1 MMMRSDCLLLLP
13 LLSLSAFSSP
23 QAAAFQPR
31 GLPASSSRRT
41 AAAAAAPLQVPRS
54 PHPLP
59 SSLSSSSTTA
69 RSAVTY
75 DQCLE
80 AGYRTSVPKPMGV
93 VFGENADPYY
103 GLSVDDVGEGLN
115 GGRAGLRV
123 GDQLL
128 AVGDEVVVGGQ
139 FDSVM
144 AKLQDSPGPVDLVL
158 YRGPVA
164 SLFTILSNQ
173 IGEGESVG
181 QSTVDDADD
190 DEGEEIVMDEDYESP
205 VKVEVKEQKPWTA
218 GEVFS
223 VMGKLGKALLE
234 DDAPPPQE
242 VTEQPE
248 GEAPKK
254 KGGGGF
260 FGIGAEAIQLD
271 GDDATS
277 GSNRK

>member
-1 MMMRSDCLLLLP
+1 
-13 LLSLSAFSSP
+13 
-23 QAAAFQPR
+23 
-31 GLPASSSRRT
+31 
-41 AAAAAAPLQVPRS
+41 
-54 PHPLP
+54 
-59 SSLSSSSTTA
+59 
-69 RSAVTY
+69 
-75 DQCLE
+75 
-80 AGYRTSVPKPMGV
+80 
-93 VFGENADPYY
+93 
-103 GLSVDDVGEGLN
+103 
-115 GGRAGLRV
+115 
-123 GDQLL
+123 
-128 AVGDEVVVGGQ
+128 
-139 FDSVM
+139 
-144 AKLQDSPGPVDLVL
+144 
-158 YRGPVA
+158 
-164 SLFTILSNQ
+164 
-173 IGEGESVG
+173 
-181 QSTVDDADD
+181 
-190 DEGEEIVMDEDYESP
+190 MDEDYESP

>member
-1 MMMRSDCLLLLP
+1 MRSDCLLLLP

-41 AAAAAAPLQVPRS
+41 AAAAAAAAPHQVPRS

-144 AKLQDSPGPVDLVL
+144 AKLQDAPGPVDLVL

-181 QSTVDDADD
+181 QSTVADADD
-190 DEGEEIVMDEDYESP
+190 DDGEEIVMDEDYESP

-223 VMGKLGKALLE
+223 VMGKLGKVLLE

-242 VTEQPE
+242 ITEQPE
-248 GEAPKK
+248 EEARKK